1 MSLIA
6 NNNRKPAWKL
16 VLKSLKTNRF
26 RTFCILF
33 AICTCTFVMTFLPC
47 VNTLDYLNAYEDF
60 SGEEH
65 AVYTSLTGEEITA
78 LSQDTHFEKVLLEK
92 YGDLGQLEVNMPGL
106 CIRNLLGKP
115 CRNKKFSR
123 GGLRKITM
131 KFFWTLLLLKN
142 SRYLLEILCPFPKK
156 RKKASF
162 FRYAA
167 L

>member
-1 MSLIA
+1 
-6 NNNRKPAWKL
+6 
-16 VLKSLKTNRF
+16 
-26 RTFCILF
+26 
-33 AICTCTFVMTFLPC
+33 MTFLPC

-92 YGDLGQLEVNMPGL
+92 YGDLGQLEGEYARPVYQES
-106 CIRNLLGKP
+106 LGETLPEQKVFQG
-115 CRNKKFSR
+115 R
-123 GGLRKITM
+123 
-131 KFFWTLLLLKN
+131 TLLLLKN

>member
-92 YGDLGQLEVNMPGL
+92 YGDLGQREVEPGHYVVCHL
-106 CIRNLLGKP
+106 
-115 CRNKKFSR
+115 FS
-123 GGLRKITM
+123 
-131 KFFWTLLLLKN
+131 
-142 SRYLLEILCPFPKK
+142 E
-156 RKKASF
+156 
-162 FRYAA
+162 
-167 L
+167 